1 MLFNYL
7 KTAWR
12 NIARGNSFSAI
23 NIIGLAIGMTCCLI
37 IFQYVTFEK
46 SFDDFH
52 DNKETIYRVLQ
63 GSARGNEPIDQL
75 HAYTAQSLTPALQAG
90 VPEIVHITRLH
101 SEDAIVAAAARP
113 GEVFEESNA
122 LYADP
127 DFLQMFT
134 FPMFSG
140 NDLEALRPGHVL
152 LSQAAAQK
160 YFGNARAEGQ
170 VIEITGNISKSFI
183 VTGVFKNVPSNSH
196 LQFDLLLPM
205 EDLLKGEDYSHE
217 PEGGWSWNNFT
228 TYVQLQPK
236 AHVADVEQKM
246 TDVLTKHRGDF
257 YKEQGA
263 RGALALQQLSDI
275 HLNSEISGAGSIVSG
290 SYRTVYFFLVIGVCI
305 LVIALVNYINL
316 ATARAMNRAREVG
329 VRKSIG
335 AGHSQLI
342 SQFLLESAF
351 TNVSALVIALALSAF
366 ILPYVNEA
374 AETHLTIGQWTQQGF
389 LLAIVLML
397 ASGTLLDGLYPAF
410 VLSSF
415 RPALVLKG
423 KVASNARGFTL
434 RRTLVVVQ
442 FATCMVLISGT
453 AIVYNQLNYMRNIDL
468 GINLEQVVSI
478 EAPRVLSAGMDR
490 NEVLKTFVTEVR
502 RIPNVEAVALSTALP
517 GSGFNW
523 NGASIR
529 KVTDVPANAI
539 RGVATY
545 IDSAFSKLYGLE
557 LVAGND
563 FGSGVHMDTA
573 VWSVVVNES
582 TSRHLGYSTPAHA
595 IDELLDI
602 GGYRA
607 RIIGVYKDFNWSS
620 AHTAQKNVVFGQT
633 NGGQK
638 MSIRLTANTA
648 NEVIPKVE
656 SLYKSMF
663 PGNIFQYVFVD
674 ESFDLQYKND
684 QRFARLFSVFAGMT
698 IFIACLGLF
707 GLVAF
712 TAQQRRKEI
721 GIRKVSGASVS
732 GIVALLSKDFLK
744 LVLIAF
750 VLAVPVTWYV
760 MTQWLEG
767 FAYRTEIGVGI
778 FALSGGIALVIALLT
793 VGGQSVRAAIA
804 NPVKSL
810 RSE

>member
-1 MLFNYL
+1 MFHNYF

-12 NIARGNSFSAI
+12 SIARGNSFSAI
-23 NIIGLAIGMTCCLI
+23 NIIGLSIGMTCCLI

-46 SFDDFH
+46 SFDEFH
-52 DNKETIYRVLQ
+52 ENSATIYRVLQ
-63 GSARGNEPIDQL
+63 GSARNNEPLEQL
-75 HAYTAQSLTPALQAG
+75 HAYTAQALTPALQSG
-90 VPEIVHITRLH
+90 VPEIVRITRLH
-101 SEDAIVAAAARP
+101 DEDAIVAAAARP
-113 GEVFEESNA
+113 GEVFEESKA

-127 DFLQMFT
+127 DFLEMFT
-134 FPMFSG
+134 FPMSSG
-140 NDLEALRPGHVL
+140 NVADALRPGKVL
-152 LSQAAAQK
+152 ISEAAAQK
-160 YFGNARAEGQ
+160 YFGNARAEGE
-170 VIEITGNISKSFI
+170 VIEITGNISKSFT
-183 VTGVFKNVPSNSH
+183 VVGVFKNVPANSH
-196 LQFDLLLPM
+196 LQFEMLLPM
-205 EDLLKGEDYSHE
+205 EDLLKGDDYRNE

-228 TYVQLQPK
+228 TYIQLQPK
-236 AHVADVEQKM
+236 ARVSDVEHKM
-246 TDVLTKHRGDF
+246 TDVLVKHRGDF

-275 HLNSEISGAGSIVSG
+275 HLNSEISGAGSIISG
-290 SYRTVYFFLVIGVCI
+290 SYRTVYFFLIIGVCM

-342 SQFLLESAF
+342 GQFLFESAF
-351 TNVSALVIALALSAF
+351 TNISSLVIALALSAF
-366 ILPYVNEA
+366 ILPYINDV
-374 AETHLTIGQWTQQGF
+374 AETRLTVGQWTQPGF
-389 LLAIVLML
+389 VLAIMLML
-397 ASGTLLDGLYPAF
+397 ASGTLLAGLYPAF

-423 KVASNARGFTL
+423 KVSSNGKGFTL
-434 RRTLVVVQ
+434 RRALVVIQ

-453 AIVYNQLNYMRNIDL
+453 AIVYNQLNYMRSIDL
-468 GINLEQVVSI
+468 GLNLEQVVSVQ
-478 EAPRVLSAGMDR
+478 APRVLSAGVDR
-490 NEVLKTFVTEVR
+490 EDALKTFITEVR

-517 GSGFNW
+517 GTGFNW

-529 KVTDVPANAI
+529 KATDVPANAI

-563 FGSGVHMDTA
+563 FGSGANTDTTL
-573 VWSVVVNES
+573 WPVVVNES
-582 TSRHLGYSTPAHA
+582 TSKHLGYATPAHA

-620 AHTAQKNVVFGQT
+620 AHTAQQNVVFGKT
-633 NGGQK
+633 DGGQK
-638 MSIRLTANTA
+638 MSIRLMGNSA
-648 NEVIPKVE
+648 NEVIPKVG

-663 PGNIFQYVFVD
+663 PGNIFQYAFVD
-674 ESFDLQYKND
+674 DTFDLQYRND

-721 GIRKVSGASVS
+721 GIRKVSGASVA
-732 GIVALLSKDFLK
+732 GIVSLLSRDFLR

-750 VLAVPVTWYV
+750 VLAVPITYYV
-760 MTQWLEG
+760 MSQWLEG
-767 FAYRTEIGVGI
+767 FAYRTEIGAGI

-810 RSE
+810 RNE